1 MTAGRLDFTEKE
13 YQTRLHKLRERMAA
27 HDLDLC
33 LVSTPENVYY
43 LTGLDHWGYFAPH
56 MLIVPAEGDM
66 NLVTRRMEQVTVA
79 NQVRNV
85 AFHGHEDSETAAD
98 VVVTLLH
105 DSHHARARIDRAAD
119 TVADAIEE
127 QTGGR
132 RRIGL
137 EKWSAG
143 LPFGL
148 AEGLHERL
156 EKTEWV
162 DMSGWI
168 DELRLVKSPLEQT
181 FMRQAAVISDA
192 AMLAAIDAVRD
203 GARERDVAAECNR
216 SLIQAGG
223 TFPGFGPFI
232 RSTARLGEEHTSWG
246 DGECVDGDAV
256 FLELS
261 GCFRRYHAPLGR
273 LVFVGTAPK
282 QNVAMAQ
289 VCRDA
294 FEAAVAAFRPGVLAR
309 DVYQAWQ
316 DVVDAAGLP
325 EYRRHHCGYFVGI
338 GVPPSWMGGNRATG
352 MRHDSELEIKTGM
365 SVHMMSWLMNTGRG
379 DYFLSNTVLLGPNG
393 PEILTKTPTTVIER

>member
-1 MTAGRLDFTEKE
+1 MT
-13 YQTRLHKLRERMAA
+13 
-27 HDLDLC
+27 
-33 LVSTPENVYY
+33 
-43 LTGLDHWGYFAPH
+43 
-56 MLIVPAEGDM
+56 VP
-66 NLVTRRMEQVTVA
+66 
-79 NQVRNV
+79 
-85 AFHGHEDSETAAD
+85 
-98 VVVTLLH
+98 
-105 DSHHARARIDRAAD
+105 RIDRAAD

-127 QTGGR
+127 QTEGR

-156 EKTEWV
+156 EKTEWI

-294 FEAAVAAFRPGVLAR
+294 QHRHRSCKHVVDGIPKTRFAAFPGVRIEDVSAGGRMATTAPPGDHRR
-309 DVYQAWQ
+309 DRIWV
-316 DVVDAAGLP
+316 
-325 EYRRHHCGYFVGI
+325 
-338 GVPPSWMGGNRATG
+338 
-352 MRHDSELEIKTGM
+352 EISG
-365 SVHMMSWLMNTGRG
+365 
-379 DYFLSNTVLLGPNG
+379 
-393 PEILTKTPTTVIER
+393 